1 MSGEVNMIQTLR
13 KFRGGPDQ
21 ANLGGASLE
30 TFLGEAQLKK
40 SPCNICR
47 CLDELNLVEW
57 TIVIMKVVSGRQ
69 LWVIRA

>member
-1 MSGEVNMIQTLR
+1 MGGTLM
-13 KFRGGPDQ
+13 FSLNQ
-21 ANLGGASLE
+21 LLTSQHLAN
-30 TFLGEAQLKK
+30 LGEAQLKK

-69 LWVIRA
+69 LWVVRA